1 MNHADNGR
9 VNAANELLAK
19 KAAAAGMEFCNVH
32 AELTDGTGELKKEFT
47 LEGLHLTL
55 PAYRQIT
62 RYLLPYV
69 KRAEQ
74 TRMDNLCQISE
85 ADN

>member
-1 MNHADNGR
+1 M
-9 VNAANELLAK
+9 
-19 KAAAAGMEFCNVH
+19 
-32 AELTDGTGELKKEFT
+32 GELKKEFT